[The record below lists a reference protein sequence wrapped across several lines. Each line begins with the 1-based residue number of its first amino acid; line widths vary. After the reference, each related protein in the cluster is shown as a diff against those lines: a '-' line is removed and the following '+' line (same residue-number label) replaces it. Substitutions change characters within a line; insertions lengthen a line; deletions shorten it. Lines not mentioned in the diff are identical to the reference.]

1 MLSVPI
7 ILIAVI
13 VIVSLIII
21 GTKMQTNFKK
31 IIRNVYLYTF
41 SAVGMIIFLVGGVGL
56 INVFLKTYVF
66 PLEHYSEY
74 YYTSC
79 SDPYVLK
86 ETPDFDVTAC
96 EASQEEERATQDSDA
111 RKRDLASGLAAVVC
125 GTPIWL
131 YHWRVIQ
138 KSKNIE
144 E

>member
-1 MLSVPI
+1 MMLIGI
-7 ILIAVI
+7 IVVIA
-13 VIVSLIII
+13 LIII
-21 GTKMQTNFKK
+21 GIKMQTNFKK

-41 SAVGMIIFLVGGVGL
+41 SAVGMIIFLIGGISL

-74 YYTSC
+74 YYSSC
-79 SDPYVLK
+79 SDPYILK
-86 ETPDFDVTAC
+86 ETPEFDVEAC
-96 EASQEEERATQDSDA
+96 ETSQEEERATQDSDA
-111 RKRDLASGLAAVVC
+111 RKRDLAEGLAAIIC

-131 YHWRVIQ
+131 YHWKVIQ